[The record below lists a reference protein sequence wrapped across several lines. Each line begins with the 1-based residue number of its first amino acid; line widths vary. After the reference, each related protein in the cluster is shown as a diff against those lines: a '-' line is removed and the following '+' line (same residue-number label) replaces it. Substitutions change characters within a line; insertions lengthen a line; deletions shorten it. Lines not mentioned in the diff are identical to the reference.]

1 MKLKDFLYII
11 IVVLILV
18 IFWAFYD
25 KDQRAKKANLIIK
38 RLRKENHD
46 IKTSYLNLLEK
57 YIRQQKNVDIG
68 LIQEVQ
74 KLKKDTDALDFEVH
88 IELEEIINN
97 LHEGKA
103 EEAIRKLAKVVEHK
117 LSEKAKEDENF
128 KGKPMLHN
136 LLDYAAKCNWITKRQ
151 FENALLFKEIRNE
164 ESHQIAT
171 LGESRELALS
181 ILTGIDILYSIY

>member
-11 IVVLILV
+11 IVVLLLV
-18 IFWAFYD
+18 IMWAFYD
-25 KDQRAKKANLIIK
+25 KEQRAKKANLIIK
-38 RLRKENHD
+38 RLRKENHE

-74 KLKKDTDALDFEVH
+74 KLKRNTDALDFEVH

-97 LHEGKA
+97 LTVGKA
-103 EEAIRKLAKVVEHK
+103 EEAIRKLAKIVERK
-117 LSEKAKEDENF
+117 LSEKVKEDEGF
-128 KGKPMLHN
+128 KGQPMLNN
-136 LLDYAAKCNWITKRQ
+136 LLNHAAKCNWINKRQ

-171 LGESRELALS
+171 VGESRELALS
-181 ILTGIDILYSIY
+181 ILTGIDIIYSI